1 MKLYS
6 PLFIGFR
13 LLVYALML
21 LGVAEGIYFDAAH
34 PMEEGYFGELTFTE
48 IGQETILFVMF
59 LFFLVISRKWFEIS
73 TIALLASLFYLASFI
88 REFNFLVEHW
98 MYLVLPVLAL
108 AGWILYRDRRK
119 FPQSVESFF
128 RIPASGL
135 LVSGLLITYIFSRLF
150 GRSKFW
156 RMLYHDESY
165 RLAKAAT
172 EEGLELLGNSLML
185 IAGCEFFLYYWFEIK
200 SKNEKV

>member
-1 MKLYS
+1 MKVYS
-6 PLFIGFR
+6 SLFIGFR

-119 FPQSVESFF
+119 FGQSLESFF
-128 RIPASGL
+128 RVPASGL

-156 RMLYHDESY
+156 RLLYHDESY

-172 EEGLELLGNSLML
+172 EEGLELLGNFLML

>member
-21 LGVAEGIYFDAAH
+21 LGVAEAIYFDAAH
-34 PMEEGYFGELTFTE
+34 PMEDGYFGELTFTE
-48 IGQETILFVMF
+48 IGQELVLFVMF
-59 LFFLVISRKWFEIS
+59 LFFLVISRKWIEIK
-73 TIALLASLFYLASFI
+73 TIAMLASLFYLASFI
-88 REFNFLVEHW
+88 REFNFLLEHW
-98 MYLVLPVLAL
+98 IYLVLPVLLL
-108 AGWILYRDRRK
+108 AGWILYRDRKK
-119 FPQSVESFF
+119 FIQSVESFF
-128 RIPASGL
+128 RVPASGL

-156 RMLYHDESY
+156 RLLYHDESY

-185 IAGCEFFLYYWFEIK
+185 IAAVEFFLYYWFEVK